1 MSDLKALCRSI
12 PDFPKEGILFYD
24 ITPMLREGDSFRQVI
39 DGIGERY
46 QDKQIDVVVSI
57 EARGFIIGPAVA
69 YKLGAGVVPVR
80 KKGKL
85 PWQCYQATYE
95 LEYGTDVLEIH
106 RDAIKPGER
115 VLIFDDLL
123 ATGGTARA
131 VTDLVRK
138 MGGEIVEVA
147 FMIELLELGGRE
159 RLPDYPVFSLIQ
171 Y

>member
-1 MSDLKALCRSI
+1 M
-12 PDFPKEGILFYD
+12 
-24 ITPMLREGDSFRQVI
+24 
-39 DGIGERY
+39 
-46 QDKQIDVVVSI
+46 
-57 EARGFIIGPAVA
+57 
-69 YKLGAGVVPVR
+69 
-80 KKGKL
+80 
-85 PWQCYQATYE
+85 
-95 LEYGTDVLEIH
+95 LEIH

-159 RLPDYPVFSLIQ
+159 RLLDCPVFSPDSVLSALSIPRPILLKRG
-171 Y
+171 